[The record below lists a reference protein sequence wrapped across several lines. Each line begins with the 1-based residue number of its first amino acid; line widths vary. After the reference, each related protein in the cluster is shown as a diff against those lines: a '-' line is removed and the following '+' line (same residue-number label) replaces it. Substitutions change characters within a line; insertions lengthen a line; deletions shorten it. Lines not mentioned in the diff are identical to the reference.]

1 MAIEGHCEER
11 FSEVKDEF
19 ERNYAERGEVGAAVC
34 VTVDGETVVDL
45 WGGTADPD
53 SGRPWSEDTIAVVWS
68 STKGATALCAHML
81 ASRGQLNLDAPVAQ
95 YWPEFAKGGKQEA
108 TVRMVLNHQAGVAA
122 LREPIPENGLCD
134 FDAVIEALAD
144 MEPLWEPG
152 TRHGYTALVFG
163 HLVGEIVRRAT
174 GKTLG
179 TFFREEVAE
188 PLGLEFWIGLPES
201 HESRV
206 ATNITADMPQPG
218 DPIPEFYSA
227 AMTDPTSIAYMVLMH
242 SGGILFP
249 GAINSRE
256 NHAAEMAAFNGIG
269 NARSLA
275 GMYRPLAL
283 GGEFGGVR
291 LVPEDSI
298 SQMSAVASAIAKDAT
313 MLVPTRWANGF
324 MKGINNGHLP
334 AGSNDSVI
342 MSEEAFGHLGSGG
355 SLGFADTKARL
366 SFAYVMNKQGGGT
379 GLEDRGQALVDA
391 VYRTLGYRRTS
402 AGGMWFN

>member
-1 MAIEGHCEER
+1 MTQNGACDVR
-11 FSEVKDEF
+11 FAAVREEF
-19 ERNYAERGEVGAAVC
+19 ERNFAERGEVGASVC
-34 VTVDGETVVDL
+34 VMVDGEAVVDL
-45 WGGTADPD
+45 WGGDADPD
-53 SGRPWSEDTIAVVWS
+53 TGKPWDENTIAVVWS

-81 ASRGQLNLDAPVAQ
+81 ASRRQLDFDAPVTE
-95 YWPEFAKGGKQEA
+95 YWPEFAKGGKQDV

-122 LREPIPENGLCD
+122 LRDPIPENGLCD
-134 FDAVIEALAD
+134 FEAVVEQLAA

-163 HLVGEIVRRAT
+163 HLVGEIVRRIT
-174 GKTLG
+174 GNTLG
-179 TFFREEVAE
+179 AFFRDEVAQ
-188 PLGLEFWIGLPES
+188 PLGIDLWIGLPEE
-201 HESRV
+201 HEPRV

-227 AMTDPTSIAYMVLMH
+227 AMTDPSSIAYMVLMH

-256 NHAAEMAAFNGIG
+256 NHAAEMGAFNGIG

-283 GGEFGGVR
+283 GGSHDDVR
-291 LVPEDSI
+291 LVPEDAI
-298 SQMSAVASAIAKDAT
+298 PQMSAVASAIAKDAT

-324 MKGINNGHLP
+324 MKGIDNSNLP
-334 AGSNDSVI
+334 PGSNDSVI
-342 MSEEAFGHLGSGG
+342 LSEEAFGHLGSGG
-355 SLGFADTKARL
+355 SIGFADPKARL
-366 SFAYVMNKQGGGT
+366 SFSYVMNKQGGGT

-391 VYRTLGYRRTS
+391 TYRTLGYRRAET
-402 AGGMWFN
+402 GGHWFV

>member
-1 MAIEGHCEER
+1 MH
-11 FSEVKDEF
+11 
-19 ERNYAERGEVGAAVC
+19 
-34 VTVDGETVVDL
+34 L
-45 WGGTADPD
+45 WSQD
-53 SGRPWSEDTIAVVWS
+53 
-68 STKGATALCAHML
+68 
-81 ASRGQLNLDAPVAQ
+81 
-95 YWPEFAKGGKQEA
+95 WPEFAKGGKQDA

-134 FDAVIEALAD
+134 FDDVVERLAN

-163 HLVGEIVRRAT
+163 HLIGEIVRRIT

-188 PLGLEFWIGLPES
+188 PLGLDFWIGLPES
-201 HESRV
+201 HEPRV

-218 DPIPEFYSA
+218 EPIPEFYSA

-249 GAINSRE
+249 GAVNSRE
-256 NHAAEMAAFNGIG
+256 AHAAEMAAFNGIG

-283 GGEFGGVR
+283 VGEFDGVR
-291 LVPEDSI
+291 LVPEESI
-298 SQMSAVASAIAKDAT
+298 PRMGAVASAIAKDAT

-324 MKGINNGHLP
+324 MKAIDNSHLP
-334 AGSNDSVI
+334 PGSNDSVI

-355 SLGFADTKARL
+355 SLGFADPPARL
-366 SFAYVMNKQGGGT
+366 SFAYVMNQQGGGT

-391 VYRTLGYRRTS
+391 VYRALGYRRAS
-402 AGGMWFN
+402 SGGMWFR